1 LNPETIAVAGI
12 PKSPLVSSEL
22 LHKDLAEAPSIGHQR
37 MRRITDI
44 LNSSWNVATTISR
57 VAKLLSLSI

>member
-1 LNPETIAVAGI
+1 MPRRV
-12 PKSPLVSSEL
+12 LVSSEL

>member
-1 LNPETIAVAGI
+1 MPRRV
-12 PKSPLVSSEL
+12 LVSSEL
-22 LHKDLAEAPSIGHQR
+22 LHKDLAEAPSIGYQR

-44 LNSSWNVATTISR
+44 LNSSWKVATTISR